1 MVILKIQDFHFQNL
15 FYLLFIEKHLK
26 TDLGKSV
33 CLVLHIMYDHASKKN
48 YVYHSYFELKRA
60 AAWFQANRLTLN
72 VSKTKFMIFRNKN
85 MHFDTENCKLK
96 IGNEILE
103 RIGTDCTN
111 KYFKF
116 VGLKIDEF
124 LN

>member
-1 MVILKIQDFHFQNL
+1 MVRSYF
-15 FYLLFIEKHLK
+15 FYLFADNTSFLHLQI
-26 TDLGKSV
+26 D
-33 CLVLHIMYDHASKKN
+33 AN
-48 YVYHSYFELKRA
+48 FELKKA
-60 AAWFQANRLTLN
+60 AAWFQSNHLTLN

-85 MHFDTENCKLK
+85 MYFDLENCKLK

-103 RIGTDCTN
+103 TIGTACTY